1 MADLGGEFDTTIHV
15 SNKFECL
22 PEGEYELMVTKS
34 EMKPTSK
41 GTGKILA
48 CTFTVVSGPQA
59 RKIMMTSYNWENPS
73 PIAVQIGKG
82 EFSDL
87 CKAVGVLKPRDSQ
100 LVHNIPFIGKVT
112 VEGEYNK
119 IKSYKR
125 KDGQVAAAPP
135 AAAPVAPVLSQGAAP
150 WGTKG

>member
-15 SNKFECL
+15 SNKFENL

-41 GTGKILA
+41 GTGKILS
-48 CTFTVVSGPQA
+48 CTFTVLSGPQA
-59 RKIMMTSYNWENPS
+59 KRIMMTSYNWENPN

-87 CKAVGVLKPRDSQ
+87 CKAVGVPKPRDSQ
-100 LVHNIPFIGKVT
+100 QIHNIPFIGKVT

-119 IKSYKR
+119 IKSYKPR
-125 KDGQVAAAPP
+125 AIAGAVAPAAAAAPP
-135 AAAPVAPVLSQGAAP
+135 PVATGAAP
-150 WGTKG
+150 WSAKT